1 MKKKV
6 LIIACHPDDEILGC
20 GGFLDKY
27 KNQYKFKVIFLAEG
41 SSWRYKDKVKYEF
54 NINRDI
60 ASRQNSAI
68 KALKLFSISDV
79 SFFNHACGQL
89 NKVPQTILNKIIE
102 DQIQIFRPNIIFTHS
117 NKDLNLDHQT
127 IVKSVLVATRPTSI
141 KNIISEIYSFEILSS
156 TEWNFYYKKKSFNPN
171 YFIDITSTIDKK
183 IKAAKA
189 YKNEINAWPHP
200 RSIKGIKNLAKY
212 RGQSVGLKY
221 AEAFY
226 LLRDIA

>member
-41 SSWRYKDKVKYEF
+41 SSCRYKDKVKYEL

-68 KALKLFSISDV
+68 KALKLFSISDI
-79 SFFNHACGQL
+79 SFFNHTCGQL

-102 DQIQIFRPNIIFTHS
+102 DQIQIFRPNIVFTHS

-156 TEWNFYYKKKSFNPN
+156 TEWNFLNKFKPN
-171 YFIDITSTIDKK
+171 YFVSMSKK
-183 IKAAKA
+183 NILNKWNALKC
-189 YKNEINAWPHP
+189 YKSEIQKKPHP
-200 RSIKGIKNLAKY
+200 RSLFGIETLAKY
-212 RGQSVGLKY
+212 RGLQCGSNF
-221 AEAFY
+221 AESYEIIRSFKK
-226 LLRDIA
+226 

>member
-41 SSWRYKDKVKYEF
+41 SSCRYKDKVKYEF

-141 KNIISEIYSFEILSS
+141 KNIVSEIYSFEILSS
-156 TEWNFYYKKKSFNPN
+156 TEWNFLNKFKPN
-171 YFIDITSTIDKK
+171 YFVSMSKK
-183 IKAAKA
+183 NILNKWNALKC
-189 YKNEINAWPHP
+189 YKSEIQKKPHP
-200 RSIKGIKNLAKY
+200 RSLFGIETLAKY
-212 RGQSVGLKY
+212 RGLQCGSNF
-221 AEAFY
+221 AESYEIIRSFKK
-226 LLRDIA
+226 

>member
-41 SSWRYKDKVKYEF
+41 SSCRYKDKVKYEV

-68 KALKLFSISDV
+68 KALKFFSISDI
-79 SFFNHACGQL
+79 SFFNHVCGQL

-102 DQIQIFRPNIIFTHS
+102 DQIKIFRPNIIFTHS

-141 KNIISEIYSFEILSS
+141 KDIVSEIYSFEILSS
-156 TEWNFYYKKKSFNPN
+156 TEWNFLNKFKPN
-171 YFIDITSTIDKK
+171 YFVSMSKK
-183 IKAAKA
+183 NILNKWNALKC
-189 YKNEINAWPHP
+189 YKSEIQKKPHP
-200 RSIKGIKNLAKY
+200 RSLFGIETLAKY
-212 RGQSVGLKY
+212 RGLQCGSNF
-221 AEAFY
+221 AESYEIIRSFKK
-226 LLRDIA
+226 

>member
-41 SSWRYKDKVKYEF
+41 SSCRYKDKVKYEL

-141 KNIISEIYSFEILSS
+141 KNIVSEIYSFEMLSS
-156 TEWNFYYKKKSFNPN
+156 TEWNFLNKFKPN
-171 YFIDITSTIDKK
+171 YFVSMSKK
-183 IKAAKA
+183 NILNKWNALKC
-189 YKNEINAWPHP
+189 YKSEIQKKPHP
-200 RSIKGIKNLAKY
+200 RSLFGIETLAKY
-212 RGQSVGLKY
+212 RGLQCGSNF
-221 AEAFY
+221 AESYEIIRSFKK
-226 LLRDIA
+226 

>member
-6 LIIACHPDDEILGC
+6 LIIGCHPDDEILGC

-41 SSWRYKDKVKYEF
+41 SSCRYKDKVKYEL

-141 KNIISEIYSFEILSS
+141 KNIVSEIYSFEILSS
-156 TEWNFYYKKKSFNPN
+156 TEWNFLNKFKPN
-171 YFIDITSTIDKK
+171 YFVSMSKK
-183 IKAAKA
+183 NILNKWNALKC
-189 YKNEINAWPHP
+189 YKSEIQKKPHP
-200 RSIKGIKNLAKY
+200 RSLFGIETLAKY
-212 RGQSVGLKY
+212 RGLQCGSNF
-221 AEAFY
+221 AESYEIIRSFKK
-226 LLRDIA
+226 

>member
-41 SSWRYKDKVKYEF
+41 SSCRYKDKVKYEL

-156 TEWNFYYKKKSFNPN
+156 TEWNFLNKFKPN
-171 YFIDITSTIDKK
+171 YFVSMSKK
-183 IKAAKA
+183 NILNKWNALKC
-189 YKNEINAWPHP
+189 YKSEIQKKPHP
-200 RSIKGIKNLAKY
+200 RSLFGIETLAKY
-212 RGQSVGLKY
+212 RGLQCGSNF
-221 AEAFY
+221 AESYEIIRSFKK
-226 LLRDIA
+226 

>member
-156 TEWNFYYKKKSFNPN
+156 TEWNFLNKFKPN
-171 YFIDITSTIDKK
+171 YFVSMSKK
-183 IKAAKA
+183 NILNKWNALKC
-189 YKNEINAWPHP
+189 YKSEIQKKPHP
-200 RSIKGIKNLAKY
+200 RSLFGIETLAKY
-212 RGQSVGLKY
+212 RGLQCGSNF
-221 AEAFY
+221 AESYEIIRSFKK
-226 LLRDIA
+226 

>member
-41 SSWRYKDKVKYEF
+41 SSCRYKDKVKYEL

-102 DQIQIFRPNIIFTHS
+102 N
-117 NKDLNLDHQT
+117 
-127 IVKSVLVATRPTSI
+127 
-141 KNIISEIYSFEILSS
+141 
-156 TEWNFYYKKKSFNPN
+156 
-171 YFIDITSTIDKK
+171 
-183 IKAAKA
+183 
-189 YKNEINAWPHP
+189 HP
-200 RSIKGIKNLAKY
+200 
-212 RGQSVGLKY
+212 
-221 AEAFY
+221 
-226 LLRDIA
+226 

>member
-41 SSWRYKDKVKYEF
+41 SSCRYKDKVKYEL

-102 DQIQIFRPNIIFTHS
+102 DQIQIFRPNIVFTHS

-156 TEWNFYYKKKSFNPN
+156 TEWNFLNKFKPN
-171 YFIDITSTIDKK
+171 YFVSMSKK
-183 IKAAKA
+183 NILNKWNALKC
-189 YKNEINAWPHP
+189 YKSEIQKKPHP
-200 RSIKGIKNLAKY
+200 RSLFGIETLAKY
-212 RGQSVGLKY
+212 RGLQCGSNF
-221 AEAFY
+221 AESYEIIRSFKK
-226 LLRDIA
+226 

>member
-41 SSWRYKDKVKYEF
+41 SSCRYKDKVKYEF

-102 DQIQIFRPNIIFTHS
+102 DQIQIFRPNIVFTHS

-156 TEWNFYYKKKSFNPN
+156 TEWNFLNKFKPN
-171 YFIDITSTIDKK
+171 YFVSMSKK
-183 IKAAKA
+183 NILNKWNAFKC
-189 YKNEINAWPHP
+189 YKSEIQKKPHP
-200 RSIKGIKNLAKY
+200 RSLFGIETLAKY
-212 RGQSVGLKY
+212 RGLQCGSNF
-221 AEAFY
+221 AESYEIIRSFKK
-226 LLRDIA
+226 

>member
-41 SSWRYKDKVKYEF
+41 SSCRYKDKVKYEL

-141 KNIISEIYSFEILSS
+141 KNIVSEIYSFEILSS
-156 TEWNFYYKKKSFNPN
+156 TEWNFLNKFKPN
-171 YFIDITSTIDKK
+171 YFVSMSKK
-183 IKAAKA
+183 NILNKWNALKC
-189 YKNEINAWPHP
+189 YKSEIQKKPHP
-200 RSIKGIKNLAKY
+200 RSLFGIETLAKY
-212 RGQSVGLKY
+212 RGLQCGSNF
-221 AEAFY
+221 AESYEIIRSFKK
-226 LLRDIA
+226 